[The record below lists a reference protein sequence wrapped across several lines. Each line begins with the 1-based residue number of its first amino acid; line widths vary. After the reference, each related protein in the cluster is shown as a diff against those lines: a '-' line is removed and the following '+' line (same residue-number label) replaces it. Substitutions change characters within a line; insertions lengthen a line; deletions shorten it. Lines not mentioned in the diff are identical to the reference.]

1 MTIYGIVAGG
11 PEVLLPDL
19 TEEMVDIWIGCD
31 LGCHYILKAG
41 LALDLA
47 IGDFDSVSEDSLEE
61 IKREA
66 KSITVYPS
74 DKDDSDLELAIKSV
88 DFKYGDEIIFYGVTG
103 GRLDHA
109 WVNIGLLKRLTIQG
123 FQVKMVDAHHKVN
136 FYLPGHYTLERQS
149 EDYLSLL
156 PLTAKVTGVSLT
168 GFKYPLKHAVLS
180 EGSSLSLSNHLIE
193 PFGSISFQSGILM
206 VISAKEL

>member
-19 TEEMVDIWIGCD
+19 TQETIDIWIGCD
-31 LGCHYILKAG
+31 RGCHYILKAH

-47 IGDFDSVSEDSLEE
+47 IGDFDSVSEDILEE
-61 IKREA
+61 IKQEA
-66 KSITVYPS
+66 KSVIVYPS
-74 DKDDSDLELAIKSV
+74 DKDDSDLELAIKAV
-88 DFKYGDEIIFYGVTG
+88 DLKAGDQMVFYGVTG

-109 WVNIGLLKRLTIQG
+109 WVNVGLLKRLAMQG
-123 FQVKMVDAHHKVN
+123 FQVKMVDAHHKVS
-136 FYLPGHYTLERQS
+136 FYLPGHYTLYRQS

-168 GFKYPLKHAVLS
+168 GFKYPLKHAVLT
-180 EGSSLSLSNHLIE
+180 EGSSLSLSNQLIE
-193 PFGSISFQSGILM
+193 PYGSISFQSGILM